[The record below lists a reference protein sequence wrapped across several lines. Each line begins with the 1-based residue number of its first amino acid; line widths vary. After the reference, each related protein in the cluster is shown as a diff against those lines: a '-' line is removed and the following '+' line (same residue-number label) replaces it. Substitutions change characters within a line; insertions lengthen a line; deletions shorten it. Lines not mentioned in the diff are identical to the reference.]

1 MDEQKIIAIPVN
13 PIDEPIRE
21 PIPIETDFPIGGP
34 SPEATIRVEGDTTQR
49 VAELSTD
56 ILLPIG
62 NPIVG
67 TNGPDILL
75 GTRKDDLILALGGD
89 DTIIGSLGND
99 TINGGAG
106 FDSLDY
112 RELGRKITLLPQGLI
127 GNGNTQGSQ
136 IQGIERIIGPRKKN
150 NTIDGS
156 NGKGPVSFDI
166 DLSKDLL
173 VVEDIPRLGSVK
185 FVVENFVN
193 VEGTQNSDSI
203 IGDKGKNK
211 LSGNGGND
219 KLIGKFGNDTLI
231 GGSGNDTLTGA
242 DPSLADTVRREKDV
256 LTGGSGTDKFILGNK
271 SGSFYDDF
279 GNKDFAK
286 ITDFSFGEQINLG
299 SGETYD
305 VKQTKQ
311 GFNIFVL
318 EDFGRD
324 LIAKVTISSGIIKG
338 ISSAKSLSTDNA
350 LREFTSD
357 ALLSFGDF
365 DSITL
370 DNQGILKLA

>member
-1 MDEQKIIAIPVN
+1 MAQTNKITAIPV
-13 PIDEPIRE
+13 EP
-21 PIPIETDFPIGGP
+21 DFPIGGP
-34 SPEATIRVEGDTTQR
+34 TPEATIKVEGDTSARKSQLT
-49 VAELSTD
+49 TD
-56 ILLPIG
+56 ALLPFG
-62 NPIVG
+62 NRIVG
-67 TNGPDILL
+67 TNGPDILF
-75 GTRKDDLILALGGD
+75 GTRKDDLILAKDGD

-112 RELGRKITLLPQGLI
+112 SRLGRKITLLPQGLI

-136 IQGIERIIGPRKKN
+136 IQEIERIIGSRNKN

-173 VVEDIPRLGSVK
+173 VVKNIPRLGSVK

-242 DPSLADTVRREKDV
+242 DPSLVDTVRREKDI
-256 LTGGSGTDKFILGNK
+256 LTGGSGTDKFVLGNK

-299 SGETYD
+299 SGETYN
-305 VKQTKQ
+305 VEQNKQ

-324 LIAKVTISSGIIKG
+324 LIAKVRISSGITKG

-350 LREFTSD
+350 LMESSSD
-357 ALLSFGDF
+357 GLLSELSGDF
-365 DSITL
+365 TSITL
-370 DNQGILKLA
+370 DNQGTIQLT